1 MIGSSKRVYWS
12 CHSTV
17 PGLLFSSTTGLS
29 FLEGVG
35 LEGGAPPALDSCTK
49 GADAMP
55 AVPFMKLRRPIRFL
69 GFIRSASSGTV
80 LLAEGEVLT
89 PPKGAVKKY

>member
-1 MIGSSKRVYWS
+1 
-12 CHSTV
+12 
-17 PGLLFSSTTGLS
+17 
-29 FLEGVG
+29 
-35 LEGGAPPALDSCTK
+35 
-49 GADAMP
+49 MP
-55 AVPFMKLRRPIRFL
+55 AVPFMKLQRPIRFL